1 MSKWTLDVE
10 KADISSLSPV
20 IGVSA
25 VISSLC
31 CLPSVIWVLFAG
43 SSATVAADS
52 LSNNLYYS
60 PFRYLLYL
68 ISTLFLLAG
77 LILFFKKKGICTLN
91 DAKKNQRYVINT
103 SLAVFTITIIVY
115 LIWNYLI
122 LEVIGLLVGLPWED
136 SAFWNNWL
144 A

>member
-43 SSATVAADS
+43 SSAIVAADS
-52 LSNNLYYS
+52 LSNDLYYS

-136 SAFWNNWL
+136 SAFWNN
-144 A
+144 

>member
-1 MSKWTLDVE
+1 ME

-43 SSATVAADS
+43 SSAIVAADS

-136 SAFWNNWL
+136 SAFWNN
-144 A
+144 